1 MLSNTRQGDLYIYKI
16 DLPTISPTQFVLLF
30 FGKMNS
36 SRPISP
42 IFSNQLCVY
51 FLRKGHI
58 STAGLV
64 QFLNK
69 VEEDDSV
76 IVKVLKKQ
84 GAIPFVK
91 TNVPQSMIKYS

>member
-1 MLSNTRQGDLYIYKI
+1 M
-16 DLPTISPTQFVLLF
+16 
-30 FGKMNS
+30 
-36 SRPISP
+36 
-42 IFSNQLCVY
+42 
-51 FLRKGHI
+51 
-58 STAGLV
+58 

-91 TNVPQSMIKYS
+91 TNVPQSMIKYSDSLCKSLIYSLYQCEDHSAEEKLEKWRLFN